1 MEARAYDLKWL
12 HLPNIYV
19 FKSSPSVPVCARSVT
34 LMHVFCFFLFFRCVF
49 EGAGES
55 GKSTIVKQMRILHVN
70 GFNAE

>member
-34 LMHVFCFFLFFRCVF
+34 LMHVFVFFCFFDVCSKVR
-49 EGAGES
+49 ES
-55 GKSTIVKQMRILHVN
+55 PEKAPL
-70 GFNAE
+70 